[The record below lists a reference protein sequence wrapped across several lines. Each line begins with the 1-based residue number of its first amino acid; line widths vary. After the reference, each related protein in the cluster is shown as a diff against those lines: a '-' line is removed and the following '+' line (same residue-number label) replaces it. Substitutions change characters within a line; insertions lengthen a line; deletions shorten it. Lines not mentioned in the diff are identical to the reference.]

1 MADFLLSTV
10 PRSQI
15 ASKNLGVAKSAVMP
29 QSTGKRSGR
38 LAGDEADQ
46 PAPKRA
52 REQTKGGASAKATRV
67 RATRVDPHGWKRG
80 SGLNLHLAPMNDI
93 GAIFT
98 DMTDRALDLGLR
110 DILPRFKS
118 RVLNVAT
125 MCSGTESPMLALEM
139 ICSRK
144 EQSHT
149 KLRITY

>member
-1 MADFLLSTV
+1 MANFLFTTV
-10 PRSQI
+10 PRS
-15 ASKNLGVAKSAVMP
+15 VESAVMA
-29 QSTGKRSGR
+29 QSAGKRSAR
-38 LAGDEADQ
+38 LAGEGVGR

-52 REQTKGGASAKATRV
+52 REQTRTLAGANATRV
-67 RATRVDPHGWKRG
+67 RNTRVDPHGWKRG

-110 DILPRFKS
+110 DIMPRFKS
-118 RVLNVAT
+118 CVLNVAT

-144 EQSHT
+144 E
-149 KLRITY
+149 KLSS